1 MARIDSLSILSTTG
15 GYDDLAERYGQVI
28 ENVQAGT
35 ISSAIK
41 NMDLSGDP
49 TTGTVEA
56 KRFVNIDS
64 NAYGTA
70 RSGHAGQEGTATPVV
85 VAINTD
91 RELIE
96 EVEDKDIRFYGV
108 DNYINRKMAM
118 HTAAMIRELERK
130 FFRVAS
136 ESGTVVTLAS
146 STALDKF
153 EELVQKC
160 TTLQNDYID
169 GVPREMV
176 TVITSEAIFG
186 TLRNYMNTS
195 VQNTNVD
202 SSVKELGTINGAKI
216 ASSVYLPAGADWL
229 VMIDGAV
236 AQPVT
241 TTLDEA
247 GKIPLS
253 NAYHFGLF
261 YSYGTA
267 AVMPDAIFIVNG
279 SDLSNIAVTSVLNSG
294 TATSTDITVSPATA
308 QYGGTMKYK
317 LVASDT
323 VVKYLETVAGLSTLT
338 LTAGAATIA
347 AATDKFIIVVE
358 VDGSGRT
365 LAGNCIKAITTNNA

>member
-1 MARIDSLSILSTTG
+1 MARIDSLSILSTSG

-28 ENVQAGT
+28 ANVQAGT

-56 KRFVNIDS
+56 KRFVNIES

-70 RSGHAGQEGTATPVV
+70 RSGRAGQKGTAQPVV
-85 VAINTD
+85 VAINSD

-96 EVEDKDIRFYGV
+96 EVEDKDVRFYGV
-108 DNYINRKMAM
+108 DNYINRKLAM
-118 HTAAMIRELERK
+118 HESSMIRELERT
-130 FFRVAS
+130 FFRVAC
-136 ESGTVVTLAS
+136 ESGTVVTLTG

-153 EELVQKC
+153 EEMVQKC
-160 TTLQNDYID
+160 TGLQNDYID

-186 TLRNYMNTS
+186 TLRNYMNTN

-216 ASSVYLPAGADWL
+216 ASSVYLPMGADWL

-261 YSYGTA
+261 YSYGTK
-267 AVMPDAIFIVNG
+267 AVMPDAIFMANG
-279 SDLSNIAVTSVLNSG
+279 SDLSNIAVTSAVNSG

-308 QYGGTMKYK
+308 QYGGTLTYK
-317 LVASDT
+317 LVGSDT
-323 VVKYLETVAGLSTLT
+323 NVKYLETLAGTSALT

-347 AATDKFIIVVE
+347 SATNKFIIVAE
-358 VDGSGRT
+358 VDGAGRV
-365 LAGNCIKAITTNNA
+365 LAANCVKAITTNNT